1 MLTRTAVATTIG
13 AAVLALLV
21 GGGLLLTQD
30 RDAPRPVFATPL
42 SKPPFTVKPTSGRLG
57 DVVATGLPATPGTEW
72 VLSFVPATWS
82 KTPDITIALSIG
94 ERDKHGEIIEALTIS
109 DDRLTD
115 HATGFHPMQAP
126 MQLEDGLIQPAF
138 GYYIGRPAKITAVFD
153 GVTPVAAHLAPWSK
167 DPDVTIFWFD
177 PAAGAVEK
185 VSDVGAFDPT
195 GTRLP
200 DGTIRVS
207 YF

>member
-1 MLTRTAVATTIG
+1 
-13 AAVLALLV
+13 
-21 GGGLLLTQD
+21 
-30 RDAPRPVFATPL
+30 
-42 SKPPFTVKPTSGRLG
+42 
-57 DVVATGLPATPGTEW
+57 VVETGLPATPGSEW

-82 KTPDITIALSIG
+82 ETPDITIALSIG
-94 ERDKHGEIIEALTIS
+94 ERAPDGEIIEALTVS

-126 MQLEDGLIQPAF
+126 MQLEHGLTQPAF
-138 GYYIGRPAKITAVFD
+138 GYYVGRPAKITAVFD
-153 GVTPVAAHLAPWSK
+153 GVTPVAAHLAPWSA

-177 PAAGAVEK
+177 PAAGAVEQ
-185 VSDVGAFDPT
+185 VSQVGAFDAN
-195 GTRLP
+195 GTRMP